1 MTPSKKK
8 ELLYKRDG
16 NICGIC
22 KERFTVDSD
31 VNVDHIQPRSKG
43 GSDYLENLQLAH
55 VLCNFRKGN
64 GEVVPKKEKPKVPAK
79 NHNRVYHLSR
89 KQIEARER
97 PRPARFSLG
106 C

>member
-1 MTPSKKK
+1 MTPSRKK

-22 KERFTVDSD
+22 KEKFTIDSD
-31 VNVDHIQPRSKG
+31 VNVDHIIPRSKG

-55 VLCNFRKGN
+55 IVCNYQKGN
-64 GEVVPKKEKPKVPAK
+64 GELRVKKTPKIPKK
-79 NHNRVYHLSR
+79 NYNRVFHLSR
-89 KQIEARER
+89 KQIEARNK
-97 PRPARFSLG
+97 PPFSLG